1 MKTDITSE
9 LKIGLSILFKNKY
22 FYICLALF
30 ILSLLA
36 NSAAQTYLYSLQ
48 KEGHTLPVL
57 SDLILDNIPYYNI
70 SWLYDALTI
79 ASFLLFLFYV
89 CKNSKYD
96 EVPFYLFIFS
106 LFYFLR
112 SIFIVLTPIGNP
124 ADFFG
129 TNGPFKGFARYELG
143 VYPSGHTGFAFLYFI
158 LSNGKIRILLGLIVL
173 LVILSLFLSRGHY
186 SIDILSGMLFAY
198 AIYSFGK
205 KHFKKR

>member
-1 MKTDITSE
+1 MEKDITSE
-9 LKIGLSILFKNKY
+9 LKRGLNILFKNKY
-22 FYICLALF
+22 FYIYLALF
-30 ILSLLA
+30 ILSLMA
-36 NSAAQTYLYSLQ
+36 NYAAQAYLYSLQ
-48 KEGHTLPVL
+48 NKGQTLPVL

-70 SWLYDALTI
+70 SWLYDVLTM

-89 CKNSKYD
+89 YKNSKYD
-96 EVPFYLFIFS
+96 EVPFYLLIFS

-129 TNGPFKGFARYELG
+129 TNGPFKGFAKYELG
-143 VYPSGHTGFAFLYFI
+143 VYPSGHTGFVFLYFI
-158 LSNGKIRILLGLIVL
+158 LSKGKMRILLGLIAL

-186 SIDILSGMLFAY
+186 SIDILSGILFAY

-205 KHFKKR
+205 KYFKTQ